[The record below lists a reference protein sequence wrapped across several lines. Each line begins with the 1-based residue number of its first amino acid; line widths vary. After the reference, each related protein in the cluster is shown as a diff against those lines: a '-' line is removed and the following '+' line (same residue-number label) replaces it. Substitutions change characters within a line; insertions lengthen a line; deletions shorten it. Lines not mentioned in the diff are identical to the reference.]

1 MSLTVQATA
10 AARDLGHYRCRRSP
24 LGAPGP
30 PVQAAQLIDQNHA
43 GDISDTLHCHLERIA
58 FDPTGDGANE
68 GQPGPVVKRRRSQD
82 ERRPPSGLLAS
93 GLW

>member
-1 MSLTVQATA
+1 MTSAITA
-10 AARDLGHYRCRRSP
+10 VGARLL

-58 FDPTGDGANE
+58 LTRLVMGQTKASPVRWLNGA
-68 GQPGPVVKRRRSQD
+68 GVRTSAGRLPACV
-82 ERRPPSGLLAS
+82 AS